1 MKRVFFRIT
10 TAVLTFV
17 VGVGAASAMLRSYA
31 NDPRPEEPPVIE
43 KPIVEKPSDG
53 GKTLEMVFVLD
64 TTGSMGGLIDGAKQR
79 IWGIINEVM
88 QTPSHPSVRVGLVA
102 YRDHGDQYV
111 TQILPVTND
120 LDKVYTTLMDFRA
133 DGGGD
138 GPEDVRQGLSDG
150 VMKAGWSKPSA
161 DTAQVVFLIGDAP
174 PHDDYAQEPDTLTTT
189 ASAVKSGMT
198 VNTIQCGADDSTRE
212 VWQTIARRGEGRFFA
227 IAQDGGVAT
236 VTTPYDARLSELGNK
251 LGSTYLAYGGGAG
264 EAGRDYREVAAK
276 RQADSETKVMGAA
289 PAAAQ
294 ADRAYNKALNKDAY
308 VGDLLQSIE
317 NGSVKLEEVKTEDL
331 PDELQK
337 LTPAER
343 QKEVERRMAERK
355 KMRDEIVS
363 LSKQRDEYI
372 TAERKK
378 STGGQSGFDSA
389 VASALKEQMARKGIK

>member
-1 MKRVFFRIT
+1 MSRLLLFAALLAAAPFAHAQEARPAARPNVEVVFC
-10 TAVLTFV
+10 
-17 VGVGAASAMLRSYA
+17 
-31 NDPRPEEPPVIE
+31 
-43 KPIVEKPSDG
+43 
-53 GKTLEMVFVLD
+53 LD
-64 TTGSMGGLIDGAKQR
+64 TTGSMGGLIGAAKQK
-79 IWGIINEVM
+79 IWAISNQIATG
-88 QTPSHPSVRVGLVA
+88 TPTPILKVGLVA
-102 YRDHGDQYV
+102 FRDRGDAYV
-111 TQILPVTND
+111 TKVTDLTDD
-120 LDKVYTTLMDFRA
+120 LDSIHAQLQSFQA
-133 DGGGD
+133 QGGGD
-138 GPEDVRQGLSDG
+138 FPESVNQALHES
-150 VMKAGWSKPSA
+150 VTKISWSK
-161 DTAQVVFLIGDAP
+161 DKKTLKMIFLVGDAP

-198 VNTIQCGADDSTRE
+198 VNTIQCGADAGTRE

-264 EAGRDYREVAAK
+264 EAGRDYREGAAK
-276 RQADSETKVMGAA
+276 RQAASETKVMGAA

>member
-1 MKRVFFRIT
+1 MKRLFFRIT
-10 TAVLTFV
+10 VAILTFA
-17 VGVGAASAMLRSYA
+17 VGVVAASALIRVNENVPPPPDPYY
-31 NDPRPEEPPVIE
+31 NDWPVA
-43 KPIVEKPSDG
+43 EKPSDG

-88 QTPSHPSVRVGLVA
+88 QSPSHPSVRVGLVA

-120 LDKVYTTLMDFRA
+120 LDKVYTTLMDYSA

-138 GPEDVRQGLSDG
+138 GPEDVRRGLSDG

-161 DTAQVVFLIGDAP
+161 DTAQVVFLVGDAP

-189 ASAVKSGMT
+189 AAAVKAGMT
-198 VNTIQCGADDSTRE
+198 VNTIQCGADDSTRS
-212 VWQTIARRGEGRFFA
+212 VWQTIARRGEGRFFS
-227 IAQDGGVAT
+227 IAQDGGVQT
-236 VTTPYDARLSELGNK
+236 VATPYDARLSELGTK
-251 LGSTYLAYGGGAG
+251 LGATYLAYGGGAG
-264 EAGRDYREVAAK
+264 EAGRDFRSEASA
-276 RQADSETKVMGAA
+276 RQAASETKVMGAA

-317 NGSVKLEEVKTEDL
+317 NGSAKLEDVKTDDL

-337 LTPAER
+337 LSPDDRKKEVGRRLAER
-343 QKEVERRMAERK
+343 QKI
-355 KMRDEIVS
+355 RDEIVS
-363 LSKQRDEYI
+363 LSKQRDEFL

-378 STGGQSGFDSA
+378 SAGGQTGFDSA

>member
-1 MKRVFFRIT
+1 MKRLFFRTT

-31 NDPRPEEPPVIE
+31 NDPKPEEPPV
-43 KPIVEKPSDG
+43 VEKPSDG

-79 IWGIINEVM
+79 IWGVINEVM
-88 QTPSHPSVRVGLVA
+88 QTPAHPSVRVGLVA

-138 GPEDVRQGLSDG
+138 GPEDVRRGLSDG

-161 DTAQVVFLIGDAP
+161 DTAQVVFLVGDAP
-174 PHDDYAQEPDTLTTT
+174 PHDDYAQEPDTLATT
-189 ASAVKSGMT
+189 ATAVKAGMI

-227 IAQDGGVAT
+227 IAQDGGVASIA
-236 VTTPYDARLSELGNK
+236 TPYDARLSELGNK

-264 EAGRDYREVAAK
+264 AAGMDYRREASA
-276 RQADSETKVMGAA
+276 RQASSESKVAGAA
-289 PAAAQ
+289 PVAAQ
-294 ADRAYNKALNKDAY
+294 ADRAVNKALNKDAY

-317 NGSVKLEEVKTEDL
+317 NGTVKLEEVKKEDL

-337 LTPAER
+337 LTGDER
-343 QKEVERRMAERK
+343 KKEVERRLAERK
-355 KMRDEIVS
+355 KMREEIVS
-363 LSKQRDEYI
+363 LSKQRDEYVA
-372 TAERKK
+372 AERKK
-378 STGGQSGFDSA
+378 STGGQTGFDSA

>member
-1 MKRVFFRIT
+1 MKRLFFRIT
-10 TAVLTFV
+10 VAILTFA
-17 VGVGAASAMLRSYA
+17 VGVVAASALIRVNENVPPPPDPYY
-31 NDPRPEEPPVIE
+31 NDWPVA
-43 KPIVEKPSDG
+43 EKPSDG

-88 QTPSHPSVRVGLVA
+88 QSPSHPSVRVGLVA

-120 LDKVYTTLMDFRA
+120 LDKVYTTLMDYSA

-138 GPEDVRQGLSDG
+138 GPEDVRRGLSDG

-161 DTAQVVFLIGDAP
+161 DTAQVVFLVGDAP

-189 ASAVKSGMT
+189 AAAVKAGMT
-198 VNTIQCGADDSTRE
+198 VNTIQCGADDSTRS
-212 VWQTIARRGEGRFFA
+212 VWQTIARRGEGRFFS
-227 IAQDGGVAT
+227 IAQDGGVQT
-236 VTTPYDARLSELGNK
+236 VATPYDARLSELGTK
-251 LGSTYLAYGGGAG
+251 LGATYLAYGGGAG
-264 EAGRDYREVAAK
+264 EAGRDFRSEASA
-276 RQADSETKVMGAA
+276 RQAASETKVMGAA
-289 PAAAQ
+289 PATAQ

-317 NGSVKLEEVKTEDL
+317 NGSVKLEDVKAEDL

-343 QKEVERRMAERK
+343 PKEVERRLADRK
-355 KMRDEIVS
+355 KMRDEIVT

-372 TAERKK
+372 ASERKK
-378 STGGQSGFDSA
+378 TAGGQSGFDSA

>member
-1 MKRVFFRIT
+1 MKRLFFRT
-10 TAVLTFV
+10 TAAILTFV
-17 VGVGAASAMLRSYA
+17 VGVGVASAMLKGSA
-31 NDPRPEEPPVIE
+31 GDPAPAPPA
-43 KPIVEKPSDG
+43 VEKPSDG
-53 GKTLEMVFVLD
+53 GKTREMVFVLD

-79 IWGIINEVM
+79 IWGVINEVM
-88 QTPSHPSVRVGLVA
+88 QSPSHPSVRVGLVA

-138 GPEDVRQGLSDG
+138 GPEDVRQALADG
-150 VMKAGWSKPSA
+150 VHKAGWSKPSA
-161 DTAQVVFLIGDAP
+161 DIAQVVFLVGDAP

-189 ASAVKSGMT
+189 AHAVKTGMT
-198 VNTIQCGADDSTRE
+198 VNTIQCGADDGTRQI
-212 VWQTIARRGEGRFFA
+212 WQTIARRGEGRFFE

-236 VTTPYDARLSELGNK
+236 VTTPYDARLSELGTK

-264 EAGRDYREVAAK
+264 PAGAAYRRDADARQATSEGRVAA
-276 RQADSETKVMGAA
+276 AA
-289 PAAAQ
+289 PVTAQ
-294 ADRAYNKALNKDAY
+294 AERAYNKALNKDAY

-317 NGSVKLEEVKTEDL
+317 NGSVKLEDVKTDDL
-331 PDELQK
+331 PDGLQK
-337 LTPAER
+337 MKPEER
-343 QKEVERRMAERK
+343 QKEVGRRLSERK

-372 TAERKK
+372 AAERKK
-378 STGGQSGFDSA
+378 TSGGQSGFDSA